1 MDEVAL
7 LETIESLTKT
17 LNTLKNKSKV
27 IRTVSPPVKE
37 FVSKQKAAEILG
49 CSVRTVER
57 YLENGLLQKHI
68 RGANRVVVLKTEV
81 LALVR

>member
-7 LETIESLTKT
+7 LQTIESLTKT
-17 LNTLKNKSKV
+17 LNALKDKSKV
-27 IRTVSPPVKE
+27 IRPAASPARE

-57 YLENGLLQKHI
+57 YLRDGLLQKHI
-68 RGANRVVVLKTEV
+68 RHANRVVVLKSEV